1 MMDKEAKSRE
11 QRAERKGQREF
22 RRKNS
27 YNSML
32 RSEKGLALVTV
43 LVLSLITLAIISTLI
58 YMVIQ
63 GTRFSGFYKRFETAR
78 EAAVGG
84 AEIGADLVMQRGD
97 ISIPLLTI
105 TSTSIGAG
113 GFLSCDCGDPDD
125 PNDNRDSNNERTCLC
140 DKLCDSTANWPGCSF
155 SLDPTDNPDL
165 EFQLAGANA
174 FSFYQVSVKI
184 VDTIRGNSDLSGE
197 DLGGT
202 GVVASSSAVIHAPP
216 MPYLHRVEI
225 NSEDT
230 GNLKERSRVS
240 ALYAF

>member
-1 MMDKEAKSRE
+1 MKKERTVKR
-11 QRAERKGQREF
+11 GQREKGLEQRES
-22 RRKNS
+22 RRKDS
-27 YNSML
+27 FISML

-43 LVLSLITLAIISTLI
+43 LVLSLITLAIITTLI

-63 GTRFSGFYKRFETAR
+63 GTRLSGYYKRFETAR

-84 AEIGADLVMQRGD
+84 AEIGADLVMQRGSL
-97 ISIPLLTI
+97 SIPLLTI
-105 TSTSIGAG
+105 TSTTYGAG

-125 PNDNRDSNNERTCLC
+125 PDDNRDSNNARTCLC
-140 DKLCDSTANWPGCSF
+140 DKLCDSTANWPGACNITMN
-155 SLDPTDNPDL
+155 PTDTPDL
-165 EFQLAGANA
+165 EFQLAGINAN
-174 FSFYQVSVKI
+174 YLVSVKI

-225 NSEDT
+225 NSEAT
-230 GNLKERSRVS
+230 GGNLFERSRLS
-240 ALYAF
+240 ALYAY